1 MFNGENP
8 MDETRENASESTE
21 NLELEQLLRKGE
33 ELRARVHEDFKSQF
47 LVTDLTLKFRLR

>member
-1 MFNGENP
+1 